1 MKKAIS
7 VLVASLL
14 LISTLNCLIF
24 SSAAEENNTLPEETY
39 GTISHGL
46 LSTNTIENNK
56 DNTNAAAACV
66 IDGIFPNLDFS
77 HGLKGWYYN
86 TFSTNK
92 AGNEGVYPSDIAKV
106 ENGTV
111 TIDTSDRLNGIRTMW
126 FAPKTEDGK
135 DVYILFGFKSSSPI
149 KRHLRV
155 YKRTKSTSSVVDA
168 TNTPFFTQEYS
179 AYNDKWMGYAYNL
192 GDISN
197 QELSF
202 SFNGGGDNG
211 GNLSIKNIRLAY
223 KNEDGTYSDID
234 STNTEFYAETGEPY
248 YGTQE
253 NGIYTPYVNNNLK
266 NYSVSSYA
274 LNAKALPE
282 FKNLDFSNGLKY
294 WYLNSKLAYNDNNAY
309 RSGYAKD
316 IISGVEGNSI
326 TFNKGEIKDGN
337 IAVRTMW
344 FKAPVNSNNLAVIF
358 KHKAASASNQTFNLY
373 TRDNDVAIETNV
385 QAAQT
390 ATYNAKTDWTNSAVE
405 LSDVNGKDISFS
417 FVANTGLALKDIHLV
432 YVNTDGTY
440 KTYTDV
446 YSGEVFDLNG
456 FVLYGTK
463 EDGIDSAG
471 VALNLS
477 NYPAIDILKNLDFSE
492 GLKYWA
498 RNEGLTGKASDDG
511 HIYEN
516 GRVTLR
522 KLESSES
529 SIDQSYISTV
539 WVNLPGFVKD
549 QEYKLYMKLGIQSPS
564 ENSYAELLSDQEGN
578 YVNIQIKADEYVEKT
593 TKPLI
598 LSTNASKIRVELRN
612 KSKDTTATYGDIDVY
627 FADKGGIADTYVNFD
642 GSPKSFGGYGD
653 ANADG
658 KVDITDLVRMKKYTA
673 DSSTPIYLAAA
684 NTDKV
689 VSEAITIKALDLT
702 AMRKLL
708 LGIQQ

>member
-24 SSAAEENNTLPEETY
+24 SSAAEENTLPEETY
-39 GTISHGL
+39 GTTTDGL

-92 AGNEGVYPSDIAKV
+92 AGNEGIYPSAIANV

-111 TIDTSDRLNGIRTMW
+111 TIDTTDRLNGIRTMW

-149 KRHLRV
+149 NRHLRV
-155 YKRTKSTSSVVDA
+155 YKRTKSISSVVNA
-168 TNTPFFTQEYS
+168 TNTPYFTQQYS

-202 SFNGGGDNG
+202 SFNGGGSNNG

-234 STNTEFYAETGEPY
+234 STNTEIYAETGEPY

-253 NGIYTPYVNNNLK
+253 NGIYTPYVNNNLG

-344 FKAPVNSNNLAVIF
+344 FKAPENSNNLAVIF

-373 TRDNDVAIETNV
+373 TRDNDVAITTNV

-456 FVLYGTK
+456 FVLYGTE
-463 EDGIDSAG
+463 EDGILSVDNKHA
-471 VALNLS
+471 LS
-477 NYPAIDILKNLDFSE
+477 NYPAIDSLKNLDFSE
-492 GLKYWA
+492 GFKYWA
-498 RNEGLTGKASDDG
+498 LNDGLIGKPSDVAYRSDDG
-511 HIYEN
+511 
-516 GRVTLR
+516 
-522 KLESSES
+522 KLVLNAKNSAIAGE
-529 SIDQSYISTV
+529 QSLISTV
-539 WVNLPGFVKD
+539 WVNLPEFVKGKG
-549 QEYKLYMKLGIQSPS
+549 YVLYLKAGIQSTQNGTNVVIADDRGKWTAKIQAVS
-564 ENSYAELLSDQEGN
+564 ETYSIKTNSGTLDDSATKIKVLLKNESSSEQ
-578 YVNIQIKADEYVEKT
+578 
-593 TKPLI
+593 
-598 LSTNASKIRVELRN
+598 KI
-612 KSKDTTATYGDIDVY
+612 YGDIDVY

-689 VSEAITIKALDLT
+689 VSEAITIKASDLT